1 MNIITVNPPPVEPVT
16 DGEAFFS
23 LKITS
28 DPAADVSAEPELA
41 EVRTCVQAARE
52 ECERLTNRSFV
63 QRTLRLLKG
72 PARSSVR
79 RGLHWYMNGA
89 AEPLADIE
97 LPAGP
102 VTSVLAVKYYDDANV
117 LRTVDPA
124 NYFLVQSLVPKLR
137 FLGGFEASLYLR
149 EDAIQIDYVAGV
161 PPVAGSPE
169 DYRANVPATVK
180 QAVLLMAHAHYDG
193 LGPDERDS
201 YREAAERMLSRMRVV
216 TL

>member
-1 MNIITVNPPPVEPVT
+1 MNIITVTPPTVEPVT

-23 LKITS
+23 LKIS
-28 DPAADVSAEPELA
+28 ADPAADVSAEPELT
-41 EVRTCVQAARE
+41 EVQTCVKAARE

-72 PARSSVR
+72 PGRTGAR
-79 RGLHWYMNGA
+79 RGLQWYMNGA
-89 AEPLADIE
+89 AEQLADIE

-102 VTSVLAVKYYDDANV
+102 VTSVVAVKYYDDSNV

-137 FLGGFEASLYLR
+137 FVGGFEASLYLR
-149 EDAIQIDYVAGV
+149 DDAIQIDYVAGM
-161 PPVAGSPE
+161 PPVPGSPD

-193 LGPDERDS
+193 LAPDERAS
-201 YREAAERMLSRMRVV
+201 FREAAERMLSRMRVV